1 MTSVADSFLAAAR
14 LTAMR
19 NSPPPDPI
27 RRATGLRYYP
37 ASQGNAEGLIT
48 PPPLL
53 AAGFG
58 NDDRQESSSIRVSFD
73 DEEERRDAAGMV
85 FSPAKKVAGAVSSS
99 ASNHPSSRY
108 GAVDVDE
115 DDTHGLVPVLGGGY
129 GY

>member
-19 NSPPPDPI
+19 NSPPPD
-27 RRATGLRYYP
+27 RGCYYP

-53 AAGFG
+53 AAGFE
-58 NDDRQESSSIRVSFD
+58 NDGREESSSIRVSFD